1 MINDKQRRVAVDEL
15 RRAAAGEYRHVDAL
29 DVVAGAVGVDIDGK
43 YLHDAE
49 ETVYGALANF
59 IDRPTCEDI
68 GDFDHEAFKC
78 SCCGHRVLSLRGIA
92 NGSPSDAVLV
102 TPDGFITGFAY
113 CPNCGAEVVDD
124 AD

>member
-1 MINDKQRRVAVDEL
+1 MISDKQRRVAVDEL

-59 IDRPTCEDI
+59 IDRPTCRNVADPDDGSSFE
-68 GDFDHEAFKC
+68 C
-78 SCCGHRVLSLRGIA
+78 SRCGEKWEMTC
-92 NGSPSDAVLV
+92 GSPADNHLNH
-102 TPDGFITGFAY
+102 Y
-113 CPNCGAEVVDD
+113 PNCGAEVTDD
-124 AD
+124 A

>member
-1 MINDKQRRVAVDEL
+1 MTMISDKQRRVAVDEL

-59 IDRPTCEDI
+59 IDRPTCHMEPVSE
-68 GDFDHEAFKC
+68 GFRC
-78 SCCGHRVLSLRGIA
+78 SSCGTLHDMS
-92 NGSPSDAVLV
+92 
-102 TPDGFITGFAY
+102 GFEEFPWPY
-113 CPNCGAEVVDD
+113 CPSCGAEVVDD